1 MGKRFDEVELETL
14 VPAEEPFETATAA
27 LPGNAAPQGLSHAAL
42 ARRVLT
48 SLTDFSLF
56 LALALAL
63 SPLIP
68 ERADLATTI
77 RSDWP
82 ALISLVAFILMVS
95 YYYFVGSWM
104 LWGKTVGGALFD
116 VKVIPADGTAMDV
129 RRATKRW
136 ASISLALLSA
146 GVGFLMAALPSRRSL
161 LDRVS
166 RTIVV
171 AAPM

>member
-1 MGKRFDEVELETL
+1 MGKRFDEIELESV
-14 VPAEEPFETATAA
+14 VPAEELVDAEVADAHFTAS
-27 LPGNAAPQGLSHAAL
+27 APDASL
-42 ARRVLT
+42 ARRLFT

-56 LALALAL
+56 LALTLAL

-68 ERADLATTI
+68 GRADLSATI
-77 RSDWP
+77 SSNWP
-82 ALISLVAFILMVS
+82 ALVSLSGFVLMVS

-104 LWGKTVGGALFD
+104 LWGKTVGGAIFD
-116 VKVIPADGTAMDV
+116 VKVVPADRTAMDI

-136 ASISLALLSA
+136 ACIPLGLLTA

-161 LDRVS
+161 LDRMS
-166 RTIVV
+166 KTIVV